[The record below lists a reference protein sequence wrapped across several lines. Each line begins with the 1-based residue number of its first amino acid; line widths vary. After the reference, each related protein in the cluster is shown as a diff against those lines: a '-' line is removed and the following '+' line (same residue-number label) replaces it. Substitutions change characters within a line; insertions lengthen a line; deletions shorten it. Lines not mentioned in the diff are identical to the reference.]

1 MKKCDFCV
9 KSNDKGKC
17 TYSYYQDRYAKEC
30 YCADAINLMIAYNG
44 KMQIG
49 ESQPPTGGSAMQDN

>member
-17 TYSYYQDRYAKEC
+17 TYSPYHDYYAKEF
-30 YCADAINLMIAYNG
+30 YCAEAIRLMISYNG
-44 KMQIG
+44 EMQIG
-49 ESQPPTGGSAMQDN
+49 ESQPSTDGSAIQDN

>member
-17 TYSYYQDRYAKEC
+17 TYNCYYDCYAKEC
-30 YCADAINLMIAYNG
+30 YCAEAIRLMIAYNG

-49 ESQPPTGGSAMQDN
+49 DPQPPTGGSVMQDN

>member
-17 TYSYYQDRYAKEC
+17 THKGMYEYYAKEF
-30 YCADAINLMIAYNG
+30 YCAEAIRLMMAYNG
-44 KMQIG
+44 EMQIG
-49 ESQPPTGGSAMQDN
+49 ESQPPTGGSVMQDD